1 MADGRLSGK
10 ADWKSEERKATI
22 LQMAL
27 KSRRS
32 VMETGCRQVAAGW
45 KTSHRKRLKRQ
56 RWKMQGMAEEMYVQY
71 ETEDRLKEECG
82 VFGMYDFDGRDV
94 ASTIYYGLLA
104 LQHRGQESCGIAV
117 SDTNG
122 PKRSVRSE
130 KHMGLVNESFAPESI
145 ERLNGDIG
153 VGHVRYSTAG
163 SSTRENAQP
172 LVLNYVKGTLGLA
185 HNGNLINTPE
195 LRRELEYTGAI
206 FQTTIDSEVIA
217 YYIARERL
225 NSASVEEAVGRAMN
239 KIKGAYS
246 LVIMSPRKL
255 IGARDPFGFRPLCIG
270 KRDNAYILASESC
283 ALDTVGAEFVR
294 DVLPGEVVTISPE
307 KGIESDLSHALPKEK
322 EARCVFE
329 YIYFARPD
337 SVIDGMSVYH
347 SRILAG
353 KFLAMDSP
361 VEADLVVGVPESGNC
376 AALGYSLQS
385 GIPYGSA
392 FVKNAYI
399 GRTFIKPGQK
409 SRESSVQVKL
419 NPIREAVEGK
429 RIIMI
434 DDSIVRG
441 TTSDRIVKM
450 LREAGAKE
458 VHMRVSSP
466 PFLWPC
472 YFGTDVPA
480 REQLIAYKHSVEEIR
495 QIIGTDSLAY
505 LKAERLKEIVNNLG
519 ICQGCFTGK
528 YPLDPPKEDI
538 RGEFER

>member
-1 MADGRLSGK
+1 MPGDIFVC
-10 ADWKSEERKATI
+10 EELNDNLR
-22 LQMAL
+22 
-27 KSRRS
+27 
-32 VMETGCRQVAAGW
+32 
-45 KTSHRKRLKRQ
+45 
-56 RWKMQGMAEEMYVQY
+56 
-71 ETEDRLKEECG
+71 EECG
-82 VFGMYDFDGRDV
+82 VFGMYDFSGGNV
-94 ASTIYYGLLA
+94 AGSIYYGLLS

-122 PKRSVRSE
+122 PKGKVISS
-130 KHMGLVNESFAPESI
+130 KDMGLVNEAFTPEN
-145 ERLNGDIG
+145 LGKLVGDIG

-185 HNGNLINTPE
+185 HNGNLINAPR

-206 FQTTIDSEVIA
+206 FQTTTDTEVIA
-217 YYIARERL
+217 YHIARERL
-225 NSASVEEAVGRAMN
+225 LSKTVEEAVSRAMR
-239 KIKGAYS
+239 KISGSYS

-270 KRDNAYILASESC
+270 KRDDAYILASESC
-283 ALDTVGAEFVR
+283 ALDTIGAEFVR
-294 DVLPGEVVTISPE
+294 DVKPGEIVTFSPE
-307 KGIESDLSHALPKEK
+307 KGIESDTSLCIEPKRR
-322 EARCVFE
+322 ASCVFE

-337 SVIDGMSVYH
+337 SRLDNVSVYN

-353 KFLAMDSP
+353 KFLAQDSP
-361 VEADLVVGVPESGNC
+361 VEADLVVGVPESGNV

-385 GIPYGSA
+385 GIPYGQA
-392 FVKNAYI
+392 FVKNTYI
-399 GRTFIKPGQK
+399 GRTFIKPKQK
-409 SRESSVQVKL
+409 NRESSVQVKL
-419 NPIREAVEGK
+419 NPIREAVAGK

-441 TTSDRIVKM
+441 TTSDRIVRM

-480 REQLIAYKHSVEEIR
+480 REQLIAYNRNIEEIR
-495 QIIGTDSLAY
+495 QIIGADSLDY
-505 LKAERLKEIVNNLG
+505 LKIGRLEEMVDHIG
-519 ICQGCFTGK
+519 ICKGCFTGK
-528 YPLDPPKEDI
+528 YPLEPPEEDI
-538 RGEFER
+538 RGEFDA